1 MVPRPKKAVT
11 EGDMEARLIAVDDFL
26 YSLKNPY
33 PGPVSNTEKIQR
45 ASKKRKVRRRRRK
58 KKKEHSISIY
68 NINGMR
74 SINVNLS
81 KYRLLC
87 LSLHVA

>member
-1 MVPRPKKAVT
+1 
-11 EGDMEARLIAVDDFL
+11 MEARLIAVDDFL
-26 YSLKNPY
+26 YSLKNPD

-45 ASKKRKVRRRRRK
+45 ASKKRKVRRGRRK

-68 NINGMR
+68 YNNINGMR

-81 KYRLLC
+81 KY
-87 LSLHVA
+87 